1 MPRRRFWKIAEI
13 AATII
18 AVASFTAGWG
28 LWMRFAYTR
37 PTAAS
42 SDRLYALDT
51 HGWRVYL
58 TTGEHFTLTSLF
70 VLFVVGSAIAV
81 TIDRGKRPF
90 DSN

>member
-1 MPRRRFWKIAEI
+1 MPRGRFWKIAEVAASI
-13 AATII
+13 AAI
-18 AVASFTAGWG
+18 ASFTAGWG

-58 TTGEHFTLTSLF
+58 TTDEHFMLISLF
-70 VLFVVGSAIAV
+70 ALFVVGSAVAV
-81 TIDRGKRPF
+81 IIDRGKRPF
-90 DSN
+90 D